1 MEEGGVEGSRGAE
14 FTTPAEREQA
24 LYLLQQKEADL
35 QRMREYTS
43 QLASRIEHMAA
54 EQQKL
59 TQARPSTAI
68 TADARND
75 EYRERYMRMRGEYRQ
90 LLRSRTDSVRK
101 SGRIAAAGEQGVL
114 IDQLDAALR
123 EEAELHR
130 KESQRLNEELYLQE
144 KRSCDWYVEKRLLQD
159 RLQALE
165 GEIGQRD
172 QLEGA
177 IDDKMLALFSR
188 LKALEDANLRLEQT
202 NEELK
207 AKVPNSDPTQ
217 AV

>member
-1 MEEGGVEGSRGAE
+1 MSSA
-14 FTTPAEREQA
+14 FPA
-24 LYLLQQKEADL
+24 
-35 QRMREYTS
+35 
-43 QLASRIEHMAA
+43 
-54 EQQKL
+54 
-59 TQARPSTAI
+59 
-68 TADARND
+68 
-75 EYRERYMRMRGEYRQ
+75 
-90 LLRSRTDSVRK
+90 
-101 SGRIAAAGEQGVL
+101 
-114 IDQLDAALR
+114 
-123 EEAELHR
+123 
-130 KESQRLNEELYLQE
+130 QE

-207 AKVPNSDPTQ
+207 LKVPNSDPTQ
-217 AV
+217 VSE

>member
-1 MEEGGVEGSRGAE
+1 M
-14 FTTPAEREQA
+14 
-24 LYLLQQKEADL
+24 
-35 QRMREYTS
+35 
-43 QLASRIEHMAA
+43 
-54 EQQKL
+54 
-59 TQARPSTAI
+59 
-68 TADARND
+68 
-75 EYRERYMRMRGEYRQ
+75 
-90 LLRSRTDSVRK
+90 
-101 SGRIAAAGEQGVL
+101 
-114 IDQLDAALR
+114 
-123 EEAELHR
+123 
-130 KESQRLNEELYLQE
+130 
-144 KRSCDWYVEKRLLQD
+144 EKRLLQD

>member
-1 MEEGGVEGSRGAE
+1 MV
-14 FTTPAEREQA
+14 PA
-24 LYLLQQKEADL
+24 
-35 QRMREYTS
+35 
-43 QLASRIEHMAA
+43 
-54 EQQKL
+54 
-59 TQARPSTAI
+59 
-68 TADARND
+68 
-75 EYRERYMRMRGEYRQ
+75 
-90 LLRSRTDSVRK
+90 
-101 SGRIAAAGEQGVL
+101 
-114 IDQLDAALR
+114 
-123 EEAELHR
+123 
-130 KESQRLNEELYLQE
+130 QE

-207 AKVPNSDPTQ
+207 AKVPNSDLSKSVT
-217 AV
+217 V